1 MRYNR
6 FEKGDVIIKKRYIIV
21 VSLLVLN
28 IVLSLFFPSKT
39 LDQETASI
47 FAQGSMTGGL
57 GYYITTVSG
66 ELNTFI
72 LLGLLELFI
81 SALTYSLKEKYCS

>member
-1 MRYNR
+1 
-6 FEKGDVIIKKRYIIV
+6 
-21 VSLLVLN
+21 
-28 IVLSLFFPSKT
+28 
-39 LDQETASI
+39 
-47 FAQGSMTGGL
+47 MTGGL